1 MKPVLT
7 LKVYM
12 CIFGNH
18 FPKNRQYLVNGDS
31 DQKNATNK
39 KDAEFN
45 FLYGVRNQN
54 EGIFNEYR
62 LIAVFMISEN
72 CISVFTGAPKQKP

>member
-1 MKPVLT
+1 
-7 LKVYM
+7 M

-18 FPKNRQYLVNGDS
+18 FPKNPQYLVNGDS
-31 DQKNATNK
+31 DKKNAKNK

-62 LIAVFMISEN
+62 LIAIFMISEN
-72 CISVFTGAPKQKP
+72 CISVFTGAPKQKPSISRKR